1 MNKMQL
7 VPYALAGL
15 VGLTGIAGAI
25 LLAVTLDAGADAG
38 APSAKPAY
46 SGAPTPERLV
56 GTWSSSRLSSINYR
70 DRISGSFAPP
80 SGSIFTYTIAANG
93 TYEYSGYMQS
103 SLYHCTIVVFR
114 WQRGTIAADGAQITL
129 TPREGK
135 LYHKDSC
142 RAGSEK
148 EKAVVDEPARYSFSI
163 ETEGNH
169 KVLAMKKPSGEDWG
183 KFYRK

>member
-7 VPYALAGL
+7 VPFALAGL
-15 VGLTGIAGAI
+15 VGLTGIAGAVI
-25 LLAVTLDAGADAG
+25 LAVTLDGDAG
-38 APSAKPAY
+38 AVPAKPGY

-56 GTWSSSRLSSINYR
+56 GTWSSSRLSTVNYR
-70 DRISGSFAPP
+70 DRATGSFAPP
-80 SGSIFTYTIAANG
+80 SGSIFTYTIAATG

-103 SLYHCTIVVFR
+103 SLYNCTIVVFR
-114 WQRGTIAADGAQITL
+114 WQRGTIAADGGTLTL

-135 LYHKDSC
+135 LSYKDSC

-148 EKAVVDEPARYSFSI
+148 EKAVVDEPARYSFTL
-163 ETEGNH
+163 ETEGTH
-169 KVLAMKKPSGEDWG
+169 KVLAMKKSSGEDWG